1 MAKKRIG
8 MVWEILVLFLAVS
21 IFLIPFYFILI
32 TSMKSKAEAGLMQ
45 ITWPSKFFML
55 QNYLEVMTYRNGIV
69 FRAFRNSILLTI
81 LSTLGIIIS
90 SSMFSF
96 VMQRRKMRKRGKSM
110 MNFLVMIGLII
121 PPAIVPT
128 YWILNALQVYG
139 SLFSLI
145 LVEIAINFSYSTML
159 YVAFFETLP
168 ISLDEAATIDGCS
181 SLRLFFQILFPLLQP
196 VTITISILSM
206 VNIYNDFVNPLYFL
220 PGSKNVTA
228 QLTLYYFQGQF
239 DSSWHL
245 LFADVV
251 LISIPPLVF
260 YIIFN
265 RKMISGM
272 TAGAVKG

>member
-1 MAKKRIG
+1 
-8 MVWEILVLFLAVS
+8 
-21 IFLIPFYFILI
+21 
-32 TSMKSKAEAGLMQ
+32 
-45 ITWPSKFFML
+45 
-55 QNYLEVMTYRNGIV
+55 
-69 FRAFRNSILLTI
+69 
-81 LSTLGIIIS
+81 
-90 SSMFSF
+90 
-96 VMQRRKMRKRGKSM
+96 
-110 MNFLVMIGLII
+110 
-121 PPAIVPT
+121 
-128 YWILNALQVYG
+128 
-139 SLFSLI
+139 
-145 LVEIAINFSYSTML
+145 ML